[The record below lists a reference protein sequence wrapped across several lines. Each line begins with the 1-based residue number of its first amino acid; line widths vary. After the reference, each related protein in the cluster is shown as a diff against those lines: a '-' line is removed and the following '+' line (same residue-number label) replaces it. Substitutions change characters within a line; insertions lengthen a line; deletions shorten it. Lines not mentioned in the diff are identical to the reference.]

1 MTDQV
6 NNQGEVED
14 VQPAVHRVSE
24 GDDQPI
30 PATHRNNDR
39 AAGEDDAEADTSSVD
54 NDDELGPL
62 AGDGTPPT
70 VLREVRD
77 YFGDGG
83 VDAPF
88 EAPTEAFLAKSFF
101 DFDYLS
107 EGREVE
113 RYWVHEP
120 FAYVTILFDE
130 SAREYRYNVTEPMLD
145 GFEQYVRDDLVTLL
159 RHALMYIDIESDDRG
174 TREEVFMKEAADLV
188 RKHAAT
194 VDPGTLH
201 KVLYYLRRDFVH
213 YGPIDPLMR
222 DPGIED
228 ISCDGTDVP
237 VFIYHREYRDL
248 RTNVSFDKR
257 ALTSFTVRL
266 AQQAGKQLSVS
277 NPLVDAS
284 LPDGSRLQL
293 TMGGD
298 VSTRGA
304 NFTIRR
310 FADIPYTPVDLASWG
325 TFSLEQMAYFWLVI
339 ENNRSLIFAGG
350 TGSGKTTSMN
360 AVSFFIPPSSKV
372 VTIEDTREIDLPHQN
387 WIQSVTRSSA
397 AGEGRGEVSM
407 YNLLQAA
414 LRQRPEYLLV
424 GEIRTE
430 QKVALTFFQAMGTG
444 HTAYTTVHADSIETA
459 LGRLRNPPLS
469 IPTGMLQDLDVVS
482 IQRQTF
488 IGDRRVRR
496 NAGVYELGADPTDP
510 DEIDIDTIFEWD
522 PAEDTHRRVDD
533 SSVLADIAHDRGWS
547 DDRLTAELD
556 RRERVL
562 AYLLEQGETGYR
574 AAAGTIQM
582 YAKDPDYVL
591 DGIADG
597 SLNPETLA
605 AQVPLPDGV
614 ELPPDE
620 HVPEED
626 QRAIWADLTAGARSS
641 VDDDTHVEEAD
652 LQTLFEPDR
661 EEKQ

>member
-1 MTDQV
+1 MT
-6 NNQGEVED
+6 NQWNQHGETENVRQAVRRISDDEPT
-14 VQPAVHRVSE
+14 PAVRRVD
-24 GDDQPI
+24 GGNADDGTTD
-30 PATHRNNDR
+30 ATANE
-39 AAGEDDAEADTSSVD
+39 AAT
-54 NDDELGPL
+54 GPL
-62 AGDGTPPT
+62 AGDDTEAV

-77 YFGDGG
+77 CFRSGG

-88 EAPTEAFLAKSFF
+88 EAPTEAFLAESFF
-101 DFDYLS
+101 DFEYLTT
-107 EGREVE
+107 GREVA

-130 SAREYRYNVTEPMLD
+130 SAREYRYHVTEPTLD
-145 GFEQYVRDDLVTLL
+145 EFERYVREDLVTLL

-174 TREEVFMKEAADLV
+174 GREDVFMTKAAELV

-213 YGPIDPLMR
+213 YGPIDPTMR
-222 DPGIED
+222 DPDVED
-228 ISCDGTDVP
+228 ISCDGVDVP

-248 RTNVSFDKR
+248 RTNVSFGKG

-277 NPLVDAS
+277 NPLVDVS

-339 ENNRSLIFAGG
+339 ENNRSLVFAGG

-397 AGEGRGEVSM
+397 AGEGHGEVSM

-459 LGRLRNPPLS
+459 LNRLQNPPLS
-469 IPTGMLQDLDVVS
+469 VPTGMLQDLDVVS

-496 NAGVYELGADPTDP
+496 NAGVYELGTDPNDPTG
-510 DEIDIDTIFEWD
+510 IDVETVFEWA
-522 PAEDTHRRVDD
+522 PADDTHRKVAD
-533 SSVLADIAHDRGWS
+533 SGVLAEIAHDRGWS
-547 DDRLTAELD
+547 TDRLDTELEQ
-556 RRERVL
+556 RERVL
-562 AYLLEQGETGYR
+562 AYLLERGETGYR

-582 YAKDPDYVL
+582 YAKDPEYVL
-591 DGIADG
+591 AGVADG
-597 SLNPETLA
+597 SLDPSALA
-605 AQVPLPDGV
+605 DHVPMLDGV
-614 ELPPDE
+614 ELPPAE
-620 HVPEED
+620 HVAE
-626 QRAIWADLTAGARSS
+626 ADERRVWSELTAAAVGEVPDHDDARP
-641 VDDDTHVEEAD
+641 DTPET
-652 LQTLFEPDR
+652 LRTLFGTDTEAGR
-661 EEKQ
+661 